1 MPQSR
6 AADLAPANSRRALM
20 QVVHE
25 LDVDGASLG
34 KVIDY
39 LHNVTGANIVVD
51 WKTLEL
57 AGVAKES
64 TVSLRVR
71 ELTLKKMLQ
80 LVLNQV
86 SPNSPLTYGVD
97 ANVIEITTQEALDKN
112 MVTKVYIVDDLVMV
126 GQTVQAP
133 TINLSS
139 ITSGSSGNGGG
150 GFGSGGG
157 GFGSGGGGGGGFG
170 SGGGGSSGGFFNQ
183 NQNQQTAQNKETSD
197 QKGQELV
204 DLIKSVVRPAIWSD
218 NGGTASIKYYK
229 GKLIVTAPVSVHEA
243 IGGPIGDSGIRY
255 GY

>member
-1 MPQSR
+1 
-6 AADLAPANSRRALM
+6 
-20 QVVHE
+20 VHE
-25 LDVDGASLG
+25 LDVDGASLA

-39 LHNVTGANIVVD
+39 LHNATGANIVVD

-57 AGVAKES
+57 AGVSKET

-71 ELTLKKMLQ
+71 EVSLKKMLQ

-86 SPNSPLTYGVD
+86 SPNSPLTYGID
-97 ANVIEITTQEALDKN
+97 ANVIEITTQEALDKS

-126 GQTVQAP
+126 GQTVPAP

-139 ITSGSSGNGGG
+139 ITSGSNGGNGGG

-157 GFGSGGGGGGGFG
+157 GGFGSGGGGGFG
-170 SGGGGSSGGFFNQ
+170 SSGGGGSSGGFFNQ
-183 NQNQQTAQNKETSD
+183 NQNQQTQKNETSD

-204 DLIKSVVRPAIWSD
+204 DLIKSVIRPAIWTD